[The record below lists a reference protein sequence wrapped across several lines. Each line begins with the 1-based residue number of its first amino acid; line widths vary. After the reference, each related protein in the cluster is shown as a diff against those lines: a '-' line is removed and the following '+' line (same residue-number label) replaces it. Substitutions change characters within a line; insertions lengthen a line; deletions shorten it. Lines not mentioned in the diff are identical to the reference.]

1 MNKKAIAP
9 KKRVHGECGV
19 LIFASGIT
27 ASAMHQLRQTGTKS
41 HDVAAVQQRC
51 RESTAVQ
58 LFARSLKMYMHA
70 RKTALTDKHKAV
82 GAAELS
88 AGANQ
93 FPLPL

>member
-9 KKRVHGECGV
+9 KKRVQGECGE

-41 HDVAAVQQRC
+41 HDVVPRWCKGAERV
-51 RESTAVQ
+51 ETAVQ
-58 LFARSLKMYMHA
+58 LFARSLKIYMHA
-70 RKTALTDKHKAV
+70 RKTGLTDKHKAV
-82 GAAELS
+82 GAA

-93 FPLPL
+93 FPLCL